1 MNIHTKQIS
10 FKNAMQKYH
19 ANKIYHYIYKLV
31 SVLNVSMQLYLF
43 ILLFSL
49 SIEWYAFSA
58 ILLGSYFMTDLIN
71 GYVHMYMDNNDNYD
85 SMAGPFIASFHL
97 HHKTPNYRDFPIWKI
112 YFNESGSKFWLVPF
126 LMLTIILSFLEVNEH
141 LLLSLILIGI
151 LSSVA
156 EVSHFLCHNSN
167 SKVVLFLQDMNILL
181 SMKHHR
187 NHHEK
192 DNQSYAFLN
201 GMSDFILD
209 KIASKIYG
217 GYKEKTD
224 LHAKAYVGE
233 NTDNRGG
240 G

>member
-1 MNIHTKQIS
+1 MNINTKQIS
-10 FKNAMQKYH
+10 FNNAMQKYH
-19 ANKIYHYIYKLV
+19 ENRNYQYIYKLV
-31 SVLNVSMQLYLF
+31 SVLNILMQFYLF

-49 SIEWYAFSA
+49 SLEWYVFLS
-58 ILLGSYFMTDLIN
+58 IFIVSYFMTDFIN
-71 GYVHMYMDNNDNYD
+71 GYVHMYMDNNDRYD
-85 SMAGPFIASFHL
+85 SLVGPFIASFHL

-126 LMLTIILSFLEVNEH
+126 LMLTIIGSLFSLNENFLVF
-141 LLLSLILIGI
+141 LILVGI

-167 SKVVLFLQDMNILL
+167 AKTVVFLQKMNILL
-181 SMKHHR
+181 SMKHHSL
-187 NHHEK
+187 HHEQ

-217 GYKEKTD
+217 GYKENTD
-224 LHAKAYVGE
+224 LHAKAYVGSD
-233 NTDNRGG
+233 TSNRG
-240 G
+240 